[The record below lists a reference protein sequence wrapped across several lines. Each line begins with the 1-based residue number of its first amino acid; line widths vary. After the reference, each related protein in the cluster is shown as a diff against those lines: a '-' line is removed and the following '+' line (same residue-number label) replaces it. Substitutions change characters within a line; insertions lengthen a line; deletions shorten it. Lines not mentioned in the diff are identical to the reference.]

1 MLTNSYYIVELLLI
15 AAVPILNAF
24 NIKVPY
30 WTIPLIFVTQFVQM
44 SFNQT
49 QINANQDKMQ
59 KLYDVINKTQE
70 LQKDI
75 QEKQKD
81 LRDDMFLGGYN

>member
-1 MLTNSYYIVELLLI
+1 MITNSYYIVELLLI

-30 WTIPLIFVTQFVQM
+30 WTIPLIIVTHFIQA

-49 QINANQDKMQ
+49 QINTNQDKMQ
-59 KLYDVINKTQE
+59 KLYDAINKTQE